1 MIKNLSPEEE
11 NVIKDIRNFFRLKK
25 ELNYTATKDIRNVL
39 DEKKKRKQLKIEYLQ
54 ILRIFLSMKKKII
67 MKVTV
72 IEIKHYQLKNI
83 LIKFDSI

>member
-83 LIKFDSI
+83 LIKLDSI